1 MQAVCVGKARETATR
16 SGWMALVPRTDRP
29 AAAALPVGPPSP
41 ADLLSARG
49 HQNGGLLSKSAR
61 RSHRRSTSHL
71 GNRRGHERS
80 PCGPSWCA
88 VRAPFIVLD
97 DALHEVGQEEA
108 EVEERGSVRK
118 CVNFFSEVHTS
129 NTICIRVHLPPS
141 GGLSEVSPKSLLHP
155 LPPLKTRYAAGTG
168 GARRLRPRPCYA
180 CVPCTLITQWLGK
193 STPSPAAASWLPHG
207 GSRNR

>member
-71 GNRRGHERS
+71 SNRRGHERS

-118 CVNFFSEVHTS
+118 CVNFF
-129 NTICIRVHLPPS
+129 
-141 GGLSEVSPKSLLHP
+141 
-155 LPPLKTRYAAGTG
+155 LKCTRATRYAYESICPPPVVSP
-168 GARRLRPRPCYA
+168 RSLRSRS
-180 CVPCTLITQWLGK
+180 
-193 STPSPAAASWLPHG
+193 STPSRRSKRGMQRGPAEHDDCAHDLAMHAFRAL
-207 GSRNR
+207 